1 MGLMTE
7 MGGAAVA
14 VAEGVAAVA
23 MVAVDGAGRTMGAKA
38 PGMVEVAVG
47 MEVMTKPGADKVG
60 ATGTEVASRVGE
72 MTGTVAEGDS
82 EAVGCDGSGL
92 WGFGSLASSFFCSVA
107 RTSWRL

>member
-1 MGLMTE
+1 ME

-23 MVAVDGAGRTMGAKA
+23 MVAVDGAGGTMGAKA

-60 ATGTEVASRVGE
+60 ATGTEAASGVGE
-72 MTGTVAEGDS
+72 MTGMGAESDS

>member
-23 MVAVDGAGRTMGAKA
+23 MVAVDGAGGTMGAKA

-60 ATGTEVASRVGE
+60 ATGTEAASGVGE
-72 MTGTVAEGDS
+72 MTGMGAESDS

-92 WGFGSLASSFFCSVA
+92 WGFGSLASSSFCSVA

>member
-23 MVAVDGAGRTMGAKA
+23 MVAVDGAGGTMGAKA

-60 ATGTEVASRVGE
+60 ATGTEAASGVGE
-72 MTGTVAEGDS
+72 MTGTGTEGDS

-92 WGFGSLASSFFCSVA
+92 WGLGSLASSSFCSVA

>member
-1 MGLMTE
+1 MME

-14 VAEGVAAVA
+14 VVEGVAAVA
-23 MVAVDGAGRTMGAKA
+23 MVAVDGAGGTMGAKA

-60 ATGTEVASRVGE
+60 ATGTEAASGVGE
-72 MTGTVAEGDS
+72 MTGMGAESDS

-92 WGFGSLASSFFCSVA
+92 WGFGSLASSSFCSVA